1 MKLVNDCSKSLYE
14 LSLAATRLAAGD
26 GFRVSVRRDGR
37 TDTFFHEIFFSVEFG
52 KLIFAHWGDGA
63 AGSWRVTA
71 FEVRDGFIRLA
82 VSRCAG
88 RDTADVTISAPDSPF
103 IAFAGTPVEQRR
115 DFAGMLRR
123 LTVQAVAGAKTG
135 PVGQSD
141 SESRFRPRP
150 VLSCRFRFG
159 DARGL
164 AIGLAPE
171 EPSSV
176 VDLFLDETARAA
188 AREWE
193 RVVAFVPEPL
203 AGRIAERLAFARP
216 LKVAFFA
223 YDGEFRIRP
232 LAPAAQGELAAEPL
246 RSRWL
251 PPPVVLTAGE
261 SAVLDEA
268 FGTWR
273 QVPDIVPAV
282 GRKTLSIQ
290 WNGLECARLRRETA
304 GHAPVLSFGLATL
317 GEPVRLLNFKNRPQF
332 LEMID
337 LLSRHRVAGARD
349 RTHALH
355 RARPERWLEAVIARR
370 LSALDTEL
378 DDRFAYR
385 QVPAL
390 GRSESGIADILGLTR
405 AAAPAVIEL
414 KAAADGGLFW
424 QGLEYWRRVVAHHRR
439 GELARRGYFPDI
451 ALCGVPRLYL
461 VAPALRFHAAF
472 RHACRSARP
481 DVPVRV
487 VAIGERWREELRVIS
502 TEDFGGLQ
510 ETAARP

>member
-14 LSLAATRLAAGD
+14 LSLALTRLAAAD
-26 GFRVSVRRDGR
+26 VFRVWVRRDGR
-37 TDTFFHEIFFSVEFG
+37 TETFFHEISFSVEFG

-71 FEVRDGFIRLA
+71 FEIGDGFIRLA
-82 VSRCAG
+82 VSRRAG
-88 RDTADVTISAPDSPF
+88 RDQASVTVSAPDSPV
-103 IAFAGTPVEQRR
+103 IAFAGTPVERRR
-115 DFAGMLRR
+115 DFAATLRR
-123 LTVQAVAGAKTG
+123 LTALAVNGAKTG
-135 PVGQSD
+135 LVGRFD
-141 SESRFRPRP
+141 MESRFRPSP
-150 VLSCRFRFG
+150 VLSCRFRVG

-164 AIGLAPE
+164 AFGLAPE
-171 EPSSV
+171 EPSSA
-176 VDLFLDETARAA
+176 VDTLLDETARAA
-188 AREWE
+188 VGEW
-193 RVVAFVPEPL
+193 VVVFIPESL
-203 AGRIAERLAFARP
+203 AGRVAERLAFAKL
-216 LKVAFFA
+216 LKVKYFA
-223 YDGEFRIRP
+223 YDGDFRIRP
-232 LAPAAQGELAAEPL
+232 LAPAAQGELAADPL

-251 PPPVVLTAGE
+251 PPPVVLTPGE
-261 SAVLDEA
+261 SALLDEA

-273 QVPDIVPAV
+273 DVIDLVPAI

-304 GHAPVLSFGLATL
+304 GNAPALLFGLTTL
-317 GEPVRLLNFKNRPQF
+317 GEPVRPLNFKNRPQF
-332 LEMID
+332 LEMIE
-337 LLSRHRVAGARD
+337 LLSRFRVAGARD

-390 GRSESGIADILGLTR
+390 GRSETGIADILGLTR
-405 AAAPAVIEL
+405 DAAPAVIEL

-424 QGLEYWRRVVAHHRR
+424 QGLDYWRRVAAHHRR

-451 ALCGVPRLYL
+451 ELRGVPRLYL
-461 VAPALRFHAAF
+461 AAPALRFHAAF
-472 RHACRSARP
+472 RHACRSAHP